1 LRATLEGRT
10 VTAAARVGAATI
22 DLFLDGAHHVFGRGD
37 APRGGGAAA
46 VGHGGLAS
54 PMPGRIVAIPA
65 QAGAVV
71 ERGAPLVVLE
81 AMKMEHTIV
90 APAAG
95 TVLAIECAI
104 GDQVREGVELVD
116 FAAAGG
122 GRS

>member
-1 LRATLEGRT
+1 VE
-10 VTAAARVGAATI
+10 AAARVGMATV

-46 VGHGGLAS
+46 AGHSGLAS
-54 PMPGRIVAIPA
+54 PMPGRIVAIPV
-65 QAGAVV
+65 QAGATV

-90 APAAG
+90 APSAG
-95 TVLAIECAI
+95 TVLAIECAV

-116 FAAAGG
+116 FEAAGAEKG
-122 GRS
+122 